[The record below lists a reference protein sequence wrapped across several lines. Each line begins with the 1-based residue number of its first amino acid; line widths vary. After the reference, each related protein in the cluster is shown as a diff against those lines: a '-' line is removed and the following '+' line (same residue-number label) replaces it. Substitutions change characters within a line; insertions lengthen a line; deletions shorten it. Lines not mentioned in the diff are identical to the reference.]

1 MLLVNARVGVSRIH
15 RLGLIAQQFIAQG
28 TRVWRFQ
35 AGFDLM
41 IDEVAMQALS
51 ATAQAQVRHYA
62 FYDSQRR
69 VYLLSGDDDR
79 FTNHADEPNTCEAED
94 GYDSFASR
102 DIQAGEEITWSY
114 RGWGELGFTP
124 VKEGGCA

>member
-15 RLGLIAQQFIAQG
+15 GLGLIAQQFIAQG
-28 TRVWRFQ
+28 TRVWWFQ

-51 ATAQAQVRHYA
+51 TTAQAQVRHYA
-62 FYDSQRR
+62 FYDPQRR
-69 VYLLSGDDDR
+69 VYVLSGDDDR
-79 FTNHADEPNTCEAED
+79 FTNHAEDANTRERG

-102 DIQAGEEITWSY
+102 DIQAGEEITWNY
-114 RGWGELGFTP
+114 QGWIDLGFLNQTT
-124 VKEGGCA
+124 KE